1 MHAMHTQVLVASPE
15 TCAAVNAEDYWKPL
29 ITPMECEIA
38 LIKGR
43 SWTGDYAFDFRPLL
57 ATPLP
62 EARAR
67 GGEGSASDDEDADIT
82 HSLTAGTV
90 TVRAAGTV
98 MALSAGEVMMA
109 TRSFKGLD
117 VNEGLERP
125 LDIVQGRVGIASGYS
140 HEPAAATNQLHATSV
155 TESTPLHMQGH
166 ASDINYRPAAPV
178 SKSIGE
184 QGRVPRTT
192 EESVAER
199 ADASDA
205 CAPHGQGGVGAADLH
220 VVVGEDVESRRQG
233 DEDSDMLRVAA
244 DVDDFLDLL
253 AS

>member
-1 MHAMHTQVLVASPE
+1 
-15 TCAAVNAEDYWKPL
+15 
-29 ITPMECEIA
+29 MECEIA

-67 GGEGSASDDEDADIT
+67 GREGSASDDDDADIT

-98 MALSAGEVMMA
+98 MALSAGEMMMA

-166 ASDINYRPAAPV
+166 ANDINYRPAAPV
-178 SKSIGE
+178 SKSVGE
-184 QGRVPRTT
+184 QGGVPRTA
-192 EESVAER
+192 EEGAAER
-199 ADASDA
+199 ADA
-205 CAPHGQGGVGAADLH
+205 CAPHGQRGVEAADSH
-220 VVVGEDVESRRQG
+220 VVVGEDVESRGQG

>member
-1 MHAMHTQVLVASPE
+1 
-15 TCAAVNAEDYWKPL
+15 
-29 ITPMECEIA
+29 
-38 LIKGR
+38 
-43 SWTGDYAFDFRPLL
+43 
-57 ATPLP
+57 
-62 EARAR
+62 
-67 GGEGSASDDEDADIT
+67 
-82 HSLTAGTV
+82 
-90 TVRAAGTV
+90 
-98 MALSAGEVMMA
+98 
-109 TRSFKGLD
+109 
-117 VNEGLERP
+117 
-125 LDIVQGRVGIASGYS
+125 
-140 HEPAAATNQLHATSV
+140 
-155 TESTPLHMQGH
+155 MQGH

-205 CAPHGQGGVGAADLH
+205 YAPHGQGGVEAADLH